1 MSWSPRLGIGIRSA
15 GVLATLV
22 VSVVVTALVAGS
34 ALGLVGTGGR
44 DDTAEPSPQLLAFSS
59 CNTVSVT
66 VLQPEA
72 AGINRFFRRS
82 GGNDQYLYSGGS
94 ILTNFDVGT
103 TVSLGQVQGSLILG
117 IEVVDTGE
125 RFVSG
130 PVSSGTVGFED
141 WNDGDY
147 DDAILFISS
156 TPSSPAPSSS
166 TR

>member
-44 DDTAEPSPQLLAFSS
+44 DDTAEPAPQILAYSA

-72 AGINRFFRRS
+72 ADVSRFFRRS

-94 ILTNFDVGT
+94 ILTNFDVGR

-117 IEVVDTGE
+117 IEVVWSGE
-125 RFVSG
+125 RFVSA
-130 PVSSGTVGFED
+130 PPQQRVFGTNPG
-141 WNDGDY
+141 
-147 DDAILFISS
+147 
-156 TPSSPAPSSS
+156 
-166 TR
+166 